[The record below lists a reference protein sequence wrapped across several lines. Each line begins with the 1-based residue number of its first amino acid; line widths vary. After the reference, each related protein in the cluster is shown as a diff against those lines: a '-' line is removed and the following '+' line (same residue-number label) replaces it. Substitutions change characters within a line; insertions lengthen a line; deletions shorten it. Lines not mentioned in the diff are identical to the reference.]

1 MPYLIR
7 LMISLTLLLV
17 TIPASADEIVSIKAG
32 YMSLNA
38 SGQYAATSGGVAGT
52 PVDVDGTLNLDRSNN
67 VTVEGALNLGDF
79 RLSLN
84 YFPLKFNGSSALNI
98 PVTYNGSNYNVGD
111 TVNAELKANV
121 YDAGITWY
129 LVNMDDL
136 PSRLQIGIEAAVKV
150 TDVDA
155 TLSDQTLGIS
165 QTVSKTLPIPTIG
178 LRGRVALADFV
189 GVTARAGYLGYAG
202 NHFLDAEAQV
212 EFSPIPTLGIYG
224 GYRYIDLKI
233 DQSGVF
239 VDARFQGPFA
249 GAFFRF

>member
-7 LMISLTLLLV
+7 LMVSLAVLLV
-17 TIPASADEIVSIKAG
+17 TIPASADEMVSLKAG
-32 YMSLNA
+32 FMSLNA
-38 SGQYAATSGGVAGT
+38 SGQYAATGGGVAGT
-52 PVDVDGTLNLDRSNN
+52 PVDVDGTLNLSRSNT
-67 VTVEGALNLGDF
+67 VTIEAALNLGDF
-79 RLSLN
+79 RASLN

-98 PVTYNGSNYNVGD
+98 PVTYNGSNYFIGD

-121 YDAGITWY
+121 YDAAIAWY

-150 TDVDA
+150 VDVDA

-165 QTVSKTLPIPTIG
+165 QTVSKTIPIPTLG
-178 LRGRVALADFV
+178 VRGRVALADFV
-189 GVTARAGYLGYAG
+189 GITGRAGYLGYAG
-202 NHFLDAEAQV
+202 NHFLDAEGQV
-212 EFSPIPTLGIYG
+212 EFSPLPTLGIYA

-239 VDARFQGPFA
+239 VDVRFQGPFV